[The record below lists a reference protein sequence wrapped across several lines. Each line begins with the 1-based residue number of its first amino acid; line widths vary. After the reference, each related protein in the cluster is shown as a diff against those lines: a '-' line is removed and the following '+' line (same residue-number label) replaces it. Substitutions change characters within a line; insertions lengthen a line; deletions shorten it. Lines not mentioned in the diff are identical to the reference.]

1 MKNLNAG
8 GPVSSVKGF
17 EARILS
23 ALRGLE
29 RHGFSKRLWA
39 KDPCLW
45 KDTDE
50 AADIIKRSLGWLML
64 PAYMQQHAQ
73 EIEAFALEI
82 KESGIDKVILL
93 GMGGSSLAPLV
104 LTSSI
109 RRKKGYPRLIVL
121 DSTDPEAIR
130 QVLGS
135 MDPEKTL
142 FIVSSKSG
150 STIEPA
156 SLFSFFY
163 EAVKAGN
170 KGNPGGHFIAITDSG
185 TVLESI
191 ARQRGFRRIFI
202 NPSDIGGRF
211 SALSFFGLV
220 PAALSGIDVSR
231 LLFHALRLLVGA
243 HPFLPEHDNPSVTL
257 GAALG
262 ALAAA
267 GRDKLTFLLTKE
279 TRSFGLWL
287 EQLIAE
293 STGKEAKGIIPVVLE
308 PALKPDEYS
317 DDRVFAYIGLGGPSQ
332 SVKTRL
338 NALIKAGHPVFTF
351 YLNDIY
357 ELGGEF
363 LRWEIATAAAG
374 GVLGINP
381 FDQPDVEIAKALA
394 RDTLKGNGGRQRAVP
409 AGQTIEAAGFLSAY
423 FSGRAPSGES
433 AGGKPALSRALEGF
447 FGIAE
452 RGDYI
457 AILSYYNPFDRA
469 IERELKRLVNGL
481 RQKTTAAITFGYGPR
496 YLHSTGQLHKGGR
509 NNGVFLMLA
518 HKTGDDIGVPETS
531 FGFSGLELSQAMG
544 DMQALSSR
552 QRRAC
557 LLVIDDPSAG
567 SLKRA
572 VSLALNAIKKT
583 IP

>member
-23 ALRGLE
+23 ALKGLE
-29 RHGFSKRLWA
+29 RRGFSKRLWA

-50 AADIIKRSLGWLML
+50 AADVIKRSLGWLLL

-73 EIEAFALEI
+73 EIEAFARGI

-109 RRKKGYPRLIVL
+109 RRRKGYPRLIVL

-130 QVLGS
+130 QVSGS

-170 KGNPGGHFIAITDSG
+170 KGNPGRNFIAITDSG
-185 TVLESI
+185 TALESI
-191 ARQRGFRRIFI
+191 ARQRGFRRVFI

-220 PAALSGIDVSR
+220 PAALSGIDISR
-231 LLFHALRLLVGA
+231 LLFHALRLSVGA

-262 ALAAA
+262 VMAAA
-267 GRDKLTFLLTKE
+267 GRDKLTFLLTRQ
-279 TRSFGLWL
+279 TLSFGLWL

-293 STGKEAKGIIPVVLE
+293 STGKEGKGIIPVVLE
-308 PALKPDEYS
+308 PPLKPGEYT

-338 NALIKAGHPVFTF
+338 ESLVKAGHPVFTF

-374 GVLGINP
+374 GVMGINP

-394 RDTLKGNGGRQRAVP
+394 RDTLKGNGGRQREDP
-409 AGQTIEAAGFLSAY
+409 AGQTTIEADGLSAY
-423 FSGRAPSGES
+423 FSGYAPSGK
-433 AGGKPALSRALEGF
+433 GVGDKPALSPALEGF
-447 FGIAE
+447 FGLAE

-469 IERELKRLVNGL
+469 IERELKRLVLGL

-496 YLHSTGQLHKGGR
+496 YLHSTGQLHKGGK

-531 FGFSGLELSQAMG
+531 FGFSGLELSQATG

-552 QRRAC
+552 QRRVC
-557 LLVIDDPSAG
+557 LFVIDDPSAG
-567 SLKRA
+567 SLMRA
-572 VSLALNAIKKT
+572 VSLALSAIKKT